1 MKPQVDSHGLARG
14 IIVIPLGKRSPYGND
29 VAATGSVG
37 GARTSARGRVGHF
50 AEWPIGHR
58 TVRVS
63 GCAKARTSRRTAT
76 ASAGASDRAAS
87 ESRTRAA
94 QMRPLGIAV
103 QHLVTL
109 VFLSKPTK
117 PPLISAQPGALLRTA
132 ANMVSLQRN
141 ELWLSLLPNT

>member
-1 MKPQVDSHGLARG
+1 
-14 IIVIPLGKRSPYGND
+14 
-29 VAATGSVG
+29 
-37 GARTSARGRVGHF
+37 
-50 AEWPIGHR
+50 
-58 TVRVS
+58 
-63 GCAKARTSRRTAT
+63 
-76 ASAGASDRAAS
+76 
-87 ESRTRAA
+87 
-94 QMRPLGIAV
+94 MRPLGIAV